1 MCLSIGTPKIFNFP
15 FVPNGK
21 LNLFRCPKFLA
32 HYSLIVMCLNIGT
45 LNNHHIPFGTNE
57 QVVVLGVP
65 KLRHFR
71 VRKEVTLTDHF
82 CKGYIFF
89 YFILSHLSK
98 ELKTTQKLLIMV
110 SKVANNMK
118 VGKQI

>member
-1 MCLSIGTPKIFNFP
+1 MINFP

-21 LNLFRCPKFLA
+21 LNIFRCPKFWA

-65 KLRHFR
+65 ELRHFR
-71 VRKEVTLTDHF
+71 VSTNMFHRIWKDGLQLYVLVTVVQSYKDDGREV
-82 CKGYIFF
+82 
-89 YFILSHLSK
+89 
-98 ELKTTQKLLIMV
+98 
-110 SKVANNMK
+110 MK
-118 VGKQI
+118 CCL